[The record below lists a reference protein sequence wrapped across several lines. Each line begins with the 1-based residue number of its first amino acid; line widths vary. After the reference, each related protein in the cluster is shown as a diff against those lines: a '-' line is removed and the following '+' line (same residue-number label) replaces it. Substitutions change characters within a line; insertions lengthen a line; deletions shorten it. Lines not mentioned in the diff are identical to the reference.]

1 MQAKPAVAVMRRLY
15 NIALY
20 DNHVPQQDRD
30 AALKL
35 ADALAR
41 DLETTFAA
49 NPQMLAELQKAI
61 ERTKDNASRW
71 GCGSLVWM
79 LNEHPMPAKQV
90 VPFIMKPEH
99 RRLVADYLETL
110 SPDNRTNL
118 RRFFAHQLV
127 MQSDYASRNAVLVLH
142 GLAVKGDPAAIA
154 LFTPDEYAA
163 LLKVPYDYD
172 AGRRVLVGLGLLSA
186 GCGKLQR
193 SIPPSKRMLA
203 IILNE
208 RKEQGEADARLTGLD
223 DDKKTPLLLALV
235 FLRNEL
241 TRGHLLQACGQEV
254 EVLSN
259 PGLIQVQTEFAKT
272 LRNLETLP
280 AEHASKLYAREMA
293 LLMSIG
299 NVEGNSQ
306 EEYEQNRGFL
316 AMAVDWLNKER
327 VEFLDYLRFM
337 LRLLPDHVTETTPEA
352 DREIVGFLLGLYA
365 AKTPYAS
372 ANPAQ
377 KVAHYEDLLTA
388 DASPAKAVSAK
399 PSNWTAALMGVYPN

>member
-118 RRFFAHQLV
+118 RRFFGFRAIH
-127 MQSDYASRNAVLVLH
+127 H
-142 GLAVKGDPAAIA
+142 G
-154 LFTPDEYAA
+154 
-163 LLKVPYDYD
+163 
-172 AGRRVLVGLGLLSA
+172 
-186 GCGKLQR
+186 
-193 SIPPSKRMLA
+193 
-203 IILNE
+203 
-208 RKEQGEADARLTGLD
+208 
-223 DDKKTPLLLALV
+223 
-235 FLRNEL
+235 
-241 TRGHLLQACGQEV
+241 
-254 EVLSN
+254 
-259 PGLIQVQTEFAKT
+259 
-272 LRNLETLP
+272 
-280 AEHASKLYAREMA
+280 
-293 LLMSIG
+293 
-299 NVEGNSQ
+299 
-306 EEYEQNRGFL
+306 
-316 AMAVDWLNKER
+316 
-327 VEFLDYLRFM
+327 
-337 LRLLPDHVTETTPEA
+337 
-352 DREIVGFLLGLYA
+352 
-365 AKTPYAS
+365 
-372 ANPAQ
+372 
-377 KVAHYEDLLTA
+377 
-388 DASPAKAVSAK
+388 
-399 PSNWTAALMGVYPN
+399 